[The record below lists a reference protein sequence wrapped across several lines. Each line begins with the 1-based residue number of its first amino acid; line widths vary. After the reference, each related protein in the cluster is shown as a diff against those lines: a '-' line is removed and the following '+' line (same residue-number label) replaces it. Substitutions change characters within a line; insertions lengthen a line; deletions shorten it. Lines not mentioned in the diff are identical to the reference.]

1 MEINNNVFDN
11 LLEGV
16 YILNTN
22 RIITYWN
29 KAAEKITGHLAEDV
43 IGRGC
48 RDNILVHIDEK
59 GLSLCKSGCPAS
71 ASMQEIKIKDANVF
85 LHHKDGHRVP
95 VNVRVVPLKDND
107 GSVIGIMEFFAEDN
121 SNVIDKEKINELV
134 RLSFLDT
141 VTNLTNRRYIE
152 LKISNIFNEKQNSK
166 LLYSAIVFDINNFKE
181 IKIEHG
187 NLVSDKVAKMIANTL
202 KSSMKNQV
210 IISRWSEDRYVLLLS
225 EIKKGVLLLL
235 ANKLK
240 ILLENSFIMN
250 GNDKISIEST
260 LVGTSLKISDSYDV
274 IIRRIEDLL
283 INAKESKKNKFDLD

>member
-95 VNVRVVPLKDND
+95 VNVRVVPIKDNE
-107 GSVIGIMEFFAEDN
+107 GKVIGIMEFFAEEN
-121 SNVIDKEKINELV
+121 SNVIDKEKLNELV

-141 VTNLTNRRYIE
+141 VTNLTNRRYLE
-152 LKISNIFNEKQNSK
+152 LKISNILNERQNTK
-166 LLYSAIVFDINNFKE
+166 LFYSAIVFDINNFKE
-181 IKIEHG
+181 INIEHG
-187 NLVSDKVAKMIANTL
+187 NLVSDKVAKMVANTL

-210 IISRWSEDRYVLLLS
+210 IISRWSEDRYVLLMS

-274 IIRRIEDLL
+274 IMGRIEDLL
-283 INAKESKKNKFDLD
+283 IKAKESKNNKFDLD